1 MGIWFVPLTLVLA
14 WVFTLLNWT
23 TPWGTAD
30 PTFSEN
36 ALAWMFFLPAGI
48 MFITSGFMHTVLA
61 KSTAKSIGW
70 VTNGFQKEIGFVSW
84 GLGVA
89 GLVASGMGTD
99 AWIVLTI
106 VISFFLLL
114 AAAQHIF
121 EIVKSKNLSPGNTV
135 ILIYDLGL
143 PISLWALL
151 ISNGSLSA

>member
-1 MGIWFVPLTLVLA
+1 
-14 WVFTLLNWT
+14 
-23 TPWGTAD
+23 
-30 PTFSEN
+30 
-36 ALAWMFFLPAGI
+36 MFFLPAGI

-99 AWIVLTI
+99 AWVVLTI

-121 EIVKSKNLSPGNTV
+121 EIVQSKNFSPGNTV
-135 ILIYDLGL
+135 ILIYDIGL

-151 ISNGSLSA
+151 ISNGSFSS